1 MNIFKF
7 AVRIIIFGVFK
18 REGKFKKRDRRGKYL
33 NKIFSFRKYM
43 VWFLLAKRYY
53 TGER

>member
-7 AVRIIIFGVFK
+7 AVRIIVFGVQD
-18 REGKFKKRDRRGKYL
+18 KFKKRDRRGKYL
-33 NKIFSFRKYM
+33 NKIFSFRKYI